1 MTEGLCGRHS
11 FYCKTYA
18 KSYCSNNPSVKN
30 LKIFDSS
37 LYTREPWALLRQC
50 DKLEFVGEQ
59 MTKHIANILTG
70 CRIFGSILLLFF
82 PAFSMAFYIIYLFC
96 GFSDM
101 VDGTIARKTNST
113 SKFGSQLDT
122 IADLIFVV
130 VSLFK
135 LLPTIHIPQ
144 WLWIWGGVIA
154 VIKIS
159 NIIWGYVSKKQFIS
173 MHTIMNKVTG
183 LLLFLLPLTISFVE
197 LKYTAIVVCS
207 VATFSAIQEGYY
219 VRKGRETV

>member
-1 MTEGLCGRHS
+1 M
-11 FYCKTYA
+11 A
-18 KSYCSNNPSVKN
+18 KY
-30 LKIFDSS
+30 
-37 LYTREPWALLRQC
+37 
-50 DKLEFVGEQ
+50 
-59 MTKHIANILTG
+59 IANILTG

-82 PAFSMAFYIIYLFC
+82 PAFSLEFYVTYLLC

-101 VDGTIARKTNST
+101 IDGTIARKTNST

-122 IADLIFVV
+122 IADLIFIV

-135 LLPTIHIPQ
+135 LLPAIRIPG

-173 MHTIMNKVTG
+173 LHTIMNKVTG

-197 LKYTAIVVCS
+197 LRYTAIVVCS
-207 VATFSAIQEGYY
+207 VATFSAIQEGFYIITDSGP
-219 VRKGRETV
+219 K

>member
-1 MTEGLCGRHS
+1 
-11 FYCKTYA
+11 
-18 KSYCSNNPSVKN
+18 
-30 LKIFDSS
+30 
-37 LYTREPWALLRQC
+37 
-50 DKLEFVGEQ
+50 

-82 PAFSMAFYIIYLFC
+82 PAFSLDFYITYLLC

-130 VSLFK
+130 VSIIV
-135 LLPTIHIPQ
+135 LLPAIHIPW
-144 WLWIWGGVIA
+144 WLWIWSGVIA

-159 NIIWGYVSKKQFIS
+159 NIIWGYVSKKQFIALH
-173 MHTIMNKVTG
+173 MIMNKVTG

-207 VATFSAIQEGYY
+207 IATFSAIQEGVY
-219 VRKGRETV
+219 VIVDTARYQRSQL

>member
-1 MTEGLCGRHS
+1 
-11 FYCKTYA
+11 
-18 KSYCSNNPSVKN
+18 
-30 LKIFDSS
+30 
-37 LYTREPWALLRQC
+37 
-50 DKLEFVGEQ
+50 

-82 PAFSMAFYIIYLFC
+82 PAFSLDFYITYLLC

-135 LLPTIHIPQ
+135 LLPVTRIPQ

-173 MHTIMNKVTG
+173 LHTMLNKATG
-183 LLLFLLPLTISFVE
+183 FLLFLLPLTMSFWE
-197 LKYTAIVVCS
+197 LNYMAIVVCFL
-207 VATFSAIQEGYY
+207 ATLSAIQEGFYIIADGGP
-219 VRKGRETV
+219 K